1 MAVFALGGGVFHR
14 RSRLQARAYP
24 YLYENGIRSRRD
36 FIRKNRTLSAWP
48 CVCANKPNSGVSK
61 AREASRTSQAGM
73 SLRELAAVIDE
84 QLRRLRPRAGG
95 TKMTVTAPN
104 GLS

>member
-48 CVCANKPNSGVSK
+48 CVCANKPNSGVSRSAK
-61 AREASRTSQAGM
+61 PAEHRKQVCRCGSW
-73 SLRELAAVIDE
+73 LLV
-84 QLRRLRPRAGG
+84 
-95 TKMTVTAPN
+95 
-104 GLS
+104 